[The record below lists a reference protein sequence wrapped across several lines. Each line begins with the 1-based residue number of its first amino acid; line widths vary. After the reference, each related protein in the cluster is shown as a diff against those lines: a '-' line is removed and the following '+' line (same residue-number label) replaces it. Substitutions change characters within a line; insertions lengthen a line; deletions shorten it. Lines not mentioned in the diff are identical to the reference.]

1 MNNKATNLNMSIVD
15 EERKEQGDDAVI
27 RIEVLNSKTGE
38 RKETFD
44 ITLPRAMAQMFLDR
58 VWDDVIATMPNVTIA
73 RLLDSRTGKVVTEI
87 SLKRDAP
94 RALLPGPTM
103 TLEGL
108 FKPLSPEEP

>member
-1 MNNKATNLNMSIVD
+1 
-15 EERKEQGDDAVI
+15 
-27 RIEVLNSKTGE
+27 
-38 RKETFD
+38 
-44 ITLPRAMAQMFLDR
+44 
-58 VWDDVIATMPNVTIA
+58 TMPNVTIA

-108 FKPLSPEEP
+108 FKPLAPEEP